1 MTTDDPGL
9 VAIDT
14 VLQAEVR
21 HSNGEVAGQI
31 TSLLMDAA
39 TGQVEYIVLQT
50 PGDATNQAILLPWS
64 TATRK
69 SDQEY
74 WVVEIQPDR
83 LRQAPRFELTERK
96 SWPGQWRDELSKYYG
111 AKPTWEKPAN
121 YTG

>member
-1 MTTDDPGL
+1 
-9 VAIDT
+9 
-14 VLQAEVR
+14 
-21 HSNGEVAGQI
+21 
-31 TSLLMDAA
+31 
-39 TGQVEYIVLQT
+39 T
-50 PGDATNQAILLPWS
+50 PGDATNQAVLLPWS

-83 LRQAPRFELTERK
+83 LRQAPRFDLTERK
-96 SWPGQWRDELSKYYG
+96 SWPGQWRGELSKYYG